1 MILEN
6 KVQFKR
12 FLFWSLLVLF
22 FFLILGNLFFFY
34 QYKTYN
40 KNYNNKLTLI
50 VEMLEEKYPDITK
63 NEIIALLNQDTI
75 ATNSDIF
82 SKYGI
87 DIKTDSLLLENDKVF
102 SFFAIIYNLILLV
115 LSLTFLFLYL
125 KHEKKYE
132 SEIKKIVKLIEE
144 INKSNYSLAID
155 ENSEDELSILKNE
168 IYKTTIMLRE
178 AAENESLDKLKLK
191 DSLSDISHQLKT
203 PLTSINI
210 MLDNIL
216 DDPDMNNTT
225 KTKFLQ
231 NIKREI
237 TNISSLVEEILKLS
251 KFDANVIKFEKRNVF
266 LREIVK
272 KAITNVEMLAELK
285 NVKINII
292 TVVDDTLS
300 CDLKWQVEAIT
311 NILKN
316 CIEHSK
322 KNSKID
328 VYINSNKIYKSIV
341 IKDNGEGIDKHD
353 LPHIFERFYK
363 GKNSSKDSV
372 GIGLALSKTIIEK
385 DKGSIIVDSQKDATT
400 IFTIKY
406 YS

>member
-363 GKNSSKDSV
+363 GKNLSKDSV